1 VNPQQQIPPH
11 IAAAIVMFSQQDEDP
26 APVVVSVEAPPT
38 SPRVVSGS
46 VIRVLAPVI
55 SPALAN
61 VAAAPIVVI
70 EALIDAMAA
79 VGQALVIPFIA
90 GAVVILSPGLRRR
103 SLIDAALDG
112 DSERGDDSEATGEI
126 ARFKSLDRYGPGRRT

>member
-1 VNPQQQIPPH
+1 MNAQQQILPH
-11 IAAAIVMFSQQDEDP
+11 VAAAIVMFSQQDEGI
-26 APVVVSVEAPPT
+26 APVVISVEAPPT

-61 VAAAPIVVI
+61 VVAAPIVVI
-70 EALIDAMAA
+70 EALIDAMVASS
-79 VGQALVIPFIA
+79 QALVIPFIA

-103 SLIDAALDG
+103 SLLEPAL
-112 DSERGDDSEATGEI
+112 GEI
-126 ARFKSLDRYGPGRRT
+126 ARFKSLDRYGPMRRT